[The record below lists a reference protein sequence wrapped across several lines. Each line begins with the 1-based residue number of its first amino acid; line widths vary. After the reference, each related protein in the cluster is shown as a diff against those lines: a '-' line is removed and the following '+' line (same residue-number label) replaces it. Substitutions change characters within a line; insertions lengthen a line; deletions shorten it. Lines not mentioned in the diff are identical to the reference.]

1 MKDFFQRRLWHP
13 LRDLLRQGLTP
24 EKLAASFAIGLGL
37 AVFPVIGATT
47 LLCILAAWL
56 GRLNQPA
63 VQLVNYFAY
72 PLQILLLIPF
82 VRLGER
88 LFHAPRLTLNAQ
100 QILDHIKSDALGS
113 IRFFWTSSW
122 HAVVAWVMVVPL
134 ATVLLTLILIPVM
147 RKLMPKSLIP
157 KPDLPESL

>member
-47 LLCILAAWL
+47 VLCIVAAWL

-72 PLQILLLIPF
+72 PIQILLLIPF

-88 LFHAPRLTLNAQ
+88 LFHSPRMPLNAS
-100 QILDHIKSDALGS
+100 QILEHIKADAVGS
-113 IRFFWTSSW
+113 VRMLWTSTW
-122 HAVVAWVMVVPL
+122 HAAVAWLMVVPL
-134 ATVLLTLILIPVM
+134 ATVLLTLILIPIM
-147 RKLMPKSLIP
+147 RKLMPKSMHQEP
-157 KPDLPESL
+157 A